1 MARTRRPGRRT
12 PRSPF
17 AVGLFALVVIAILVF
32 LGFTKDIPF
41 TTPYQVKAVFSSSNG
56 LRPSS
61 PVRIAGVEVGKV
73 SGIEAQEGSSNAVV
87 TMSIKESGLPLH
99 ADATAKIRP
108 RIFLEGNFFVDLS
121 PGTPGAPELDDG
133 DTIKVTQTSTPV
145 QLDQVLTA
153 LQSDTRQDL
162 KDVLEGLG
170 TALSSEPTA
179 ADDRDADRSARGETA
194 AESWNDAYDDAGP
207 AARAQSQ
214 VNEALLG
221 TEPEQDLGRLVEGAG
236 KTAAG
241 LVRNETQLKDL
252 VRNFNITMAALA
264 SEDRNLRT
272 SIRELAPT
280 LENANAALA
289 SLNEA
294 FPPTRAFAREILPG
308 VRETPATIDAAFP
321 WLEQAGALMKRARAA
336 GPRARS
342 VAGHARPRAPDRQR
356 DPAAAADRPR
366 LQVRARRAAADG
378 RRRDPRRVR
387 DRPRELQGLLLRHG
401 RPLRRGPELRRQRH
415 VRALPD
421 RRRLAVDL
429 ARPRQRGHPAAVRR
443 AADAAA
449 RQPAGLPGQGAALRA
464 RRALLPP
471 DAARPQR
478 PGRAQ
483 DEPARAGRRDDG
495 REGAQAGRARADP
508 REAAAVR
515 HAGGRAVT
523 AIRKHLV
530 DFLAILGLI
539 VVALAVSSVIL
550 ANQRLAL
557 PGWMPV
563 LGQDFTEVDAELS
576 SAQAV
581 TPGQGQT
588 VNVAGVE
595 VGEISRVRLED
606 GKAIV
611 TLKLE
616 EGSVPVYKDASVLLR
631 PKTGLKD
638 MVAELTPG
646 TKEAGALEPGQRI
659 PIGQTLPDVNLDEI
673 LASLDGDTRKY
684 LQLLLAD
691 GGQALGG
698 NGRALANTIRRFEPT
713 ARDTRKI
720 AEQLATRRQNIKRVI
735 HNFSLVVD
743 ELGGKDDQLAE
754 FVENSNAVFATLAGQ
769 DANLRVDAAGASVRR

>member
-1 MARTRRPGRRT
+1 MARTRRPGRRA

-162 KDVLEGLG
+162 KDVLDGLG

-252 VRNFNITMAALA
+252 VTNFNITMAALA

-289 SLNEA
+289 SLNDA

-321 WLEQAGALMKRARAA
+321 WLEQAGALMKE
-336 GPRARS
+336 P
-342 VAGHARPRAPDRQR
+342 
-356 DPAAAADRPR
+356 
-366 LQVRARRAAADG
+366 
-378 RRRDPRRVR
+378 
-387 DRPRELQGLLLRHG
+387 ELQGLARDLSPATR
-401 RPLRRGPELRRQRH
+401 
-415 VRALPD
+415 
-421 RRRLAVDL
+421 DL
-429 ARPRQRGHPAAVRR
+429 ARLTDNAIRLLPQTDLVSKCARDVLLPTGDVVIRDEFETGRENYKDFFYAMAGLAGEGQNFDGNGMYVRFQTGGGSQSISLGPGSAGTPPQFGGLPTPPLGNRPAYPGKVPPYEPDEPCYRQTPPDLNGPAARKTSPLVPGGATT
-443 AADAAA
+443 AAKA
-449 RQPAGLPGQGAALRA
+449 RKQGELEQIRGKLQPFGT
-464 RRALLPP
+464 
-471 DAARPQR
+471 
-478 PGRAQ
+478 
-483 DEPARAGRRDDG
+483 
-495 REGAQAGRARADP
+495 REG
-508 REAAAVR
+508 VR
-515 HAGGRAVT
+515 
-523 AIRKHLV
+523 
-530 DFLAILGLI
+530 
-539 VVALAVSSVIL
+539 
-550 ANQRLAL
+550 
-557 PGWMPV
+557 
-563 LGQDFTEVDAELS
+563 
-576 SAQAV
+576 
-581 TPGQGQT
+581 
-588 VNVAGVE
+588 
-595 VGEISRVRLED
+595 
-606 GKAIV
+606 
-611 TLKLE
+611 
-616 EGSVPVYKDASVLLR
+616 
-631 PKTGLKD
+631 
-638 MVAELTPG
+638 
-646 TKEAGALEPGQRI
+646 
-659 PIGQTLPDVNLDEI
+659 
-673 LASLDGDTRKY
+673 
-684 LQLLLAD
+684 
-691 GGQALGG
+691 
-698 NGRALANTIRRFEPT
+698 
-713 ARDTRKI
+713 
-720 AEQLATRRQNIKRVI
+720 
-735 HNFSLVVD
+735 
-743 ELGGKDDQLAE
+743 
-754 FVENSNAVFATLAGQ
+754 
-769 DANLRVDAAGASVRR
+769 